1 MSRLLAAEHQ
11 AYEATQ
17 RAARWQKSAAVQA
30 DAARGG
36 APNHRGVRG
45 RSARDYQETPPL
57 HLAERK
63 QKTAMQC
70 GVASL
75 GLK

>member
-1 MSRLLAAEHQ
+1 MSRLLAAKHL

-17 RAARWQKSAAVQA
+17 RAARWQKSTAVQA

-45 RSARDYQETPPL
+45 RSARAYQETPPL
-57 HLAERK
+57 FELRRLQLAF
-63 QKTAMQC
+63 
-70 GVASL
+70 
-75 GLK
+75 GLREQLRAGAA